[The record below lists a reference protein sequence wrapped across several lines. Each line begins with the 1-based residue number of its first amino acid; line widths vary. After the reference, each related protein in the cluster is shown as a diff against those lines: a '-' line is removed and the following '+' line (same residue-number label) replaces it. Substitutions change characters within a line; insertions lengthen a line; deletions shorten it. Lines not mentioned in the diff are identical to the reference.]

1 MIYLNSIT
9 AVARSSPM
17 RWGVGDGA
25 GCEPQWRRLLRKPA
39 QVVLIALVLG
49 APGAVRAQ
57 EGEVRWRVSDQD
69 DSALLVKADSDAT
82 DNFGSPLFHCKKGS
96 GIVVAEGDTSDDL
109 RTTIA
114 EMILHDKDPA
124 IVMVPDDSS
133 AMGVEAFTGMTGW
146 RYRFQLSATGPAFEQ
161 LERTGIFQFKLGD
174 SPVRSEFKVGL
185 ENVRKFQELCRR
197 PGT

>member
-1 MIYLNSIT
+1 L
-9 AVARSSPM
+9 ARKSTY
-17 RWGVGDGA
+17 G
-25 GCEPQWRRLLRKPA
+25 
-39 QVVLIALVLG
+39 VLIGLILG
-49 APGAVRAQ
+49 AHGVRAE
-57 EGEVRWRVSDQD
+57 EGEVRWRVSDPD
-69 DSALLVKADSDAT
+69 DTALLVTADSDAT

-114 EMILHDKDPA
+114 EMMLHDKDPA

-161 LERTGIFQFKLGD
+161 LERTGIFQFELGD

>member
-1 MIYLNSIT
+1 VISGELST
-9 AVARSSPM
+9 LAVLPSPLRGRDGGGCQPRWLRLARKSTH
-17 RWGVGDGA
+17 G
-25 GCEPQWRRLLRKPA
+25 
-39 QVVLIALVLG
+39 VLIGLILAAHG
-49 APGAVRAQ
+49 VRAQ

-69 DSALLVKADSDAT
+69 DTALLVTADSDAT

-114 EMILHDKDPA
+114 EMMLHDKDPA